1 MFYFPPTIWYDNQ
14 SPETI
19 IQVSAFTL
27 TAGLV
32 PTKVSGVQE
41 SGDLNM
47 QTGHDWTHRRILENI
62 SLALS
67 RRQSIDPWPTIIC
80 NIPTGIIPTSFEYD
94 LILFPFVSV
103 FQYYQSVIN
112 VFFTEIKATIT
123 WSKKSQLV
131 FCDLDP
137 N

>member
-1 MFYFPPTIWYDNQ
+1 
-14 SPETI
+14 
-19 IQVSAFTL
+19 
-27 TAGLV
+27 
-32 PTKVSGVQE
+32 
-41 SGDLNM
+41 M

-80 NIPTGIIPTSFEYD
+80 NIPTGIIPSRFEYD
-94 LILFPFVSV
+94 LIVFPFVTV
-103 FQYYQSVIN
+103 LEYQSLIN
-112 VFFTEIKATIT
+112 VFLTEIKAVIT
-123 WSKKSQLV
+123 WSKKLQLV